1 MSVVYSSV
9 AKEDEDFKKA
19 KELAD
24 QFAEMTGRRPRIM
37 IAKMGQD
44 GHDRGAKVVATG
56 YADLGFD
63 VDMGPLFQTPEETAK
78 QAVENDVHVVGVS
91 SLAAGHKTLVP
102 AVIAELKKLGREDIL
117 VYVGGVIPHQ
127 DYQFLFDAGAIAVFG
142 PGTKVPTS
150 AIQVLE
156 ILIDLAKK

>member
-1 MSVVYSSV
+1 M
-9 AKEDEDFKKA
+9 
-19 KELAD
+19 
-24 QFAEMTGRRPRIM
+24 P
-37 IAKMGQD
+37 
-44 GHDRGAKVVATG
+44 KVVATVTP
-56 YADLGFD
+56 DLGFD
-63 VDMGPLFQTPEETAK
+63 VDRDRCSKPREETAK

-142 PGTKVPTS
+142 PGTKVSKS